1 MTTTRAERREKERP
15 CADLN
20 RDCWIQGPECWPL
33 HHKATGDSS
42 GVSSHWPR
50 LGTDAKLWCQQ
61 IAHAGNR
68 ARGTSM
74 EGLYVTT
81 TLRVP
86 WYMLA
91 TTRREKTRTPQGK
104 RPVCD
109 NVIRYTWP
117 GSNWRPSACGADVI
131 ATRPQVRCLS
141 GRWNDLVS
149 TRHAAPFS
157 RLPYFAQASCKT
169 GVARLDMHLWSSGYD
184 VSPTR

>member
-50 LGTDAKLWCQQ
+50 QGTDAKLCCQQ

-86 WYMLA
+86 WYMVA

-131 ATRPQVRCLS
+131 ATRPQVLGFCISAERIWQTSSLS
-141 GRWNDLVS
+141 PFVEREGVS
-149 TRHAAPFS
+149 LRAP
-157 RLPYFAQASCKT
+157 R
-169 GVARLDMHLWSSGYD
+169 
-184 VSPTR
+184 